1 MLTVDRLLFGNH
13 PKSGKLKKRTAEI
26 LRLMKE
32 NGGKIEAKDLEAKL
46 GISRMDSPSMFYK
59 PLAAMRKWNL
69 LKAHKSILFDD
80 TGKKTF
86 KTEYELTPESFYS
99 HIEKNV
105 TAAARRDI
113 EGI

>member
-1 MLTVDRLLFGNH
+1 MLTVNHLLFGNH
-13 PKSGKLKKRTAEI
+13 PKSGRLKKRAAEI

-32 NGGKIEAKDLEAKL
+32 NGGKIEARDLESKL
-46 GISRMDSPSMFYK
+46 GISRMGSPSMFYK

-69 LKAHKSILFDD
+69 LKAHKSILFDEA
-80 TGKKTF
+80 GKKTF

-99 HIEKNV
+99 HIEKNL

-113 EGI
+113 EGA

>member
-1 MLTVDRLLFGNH
+1 MLTVNHLLFGNH
-13 PKSGKLKKRTAEI
+13 PKSGNLKKRTAEI
-26 LRLMKE
+26 LRLIKE
-32 NGGKIEAKDLEAKL
+32 NGGRMEAKDLEARL
-46 GISRMDSPSMFYK
+46 GISRTGSPSMFYK

-86 KTEYELTPESFYS
+86 KTEYELTPESFYG
-99 HIEKNV
+99 HIEKSV

-113 EGI
+113 EGV